1 MEIKTSSC
9 WLELLSFENP
19 LFPSFLKMWA
29 SSLAHLSFAMTS
41 QRLVAIASL
50 FLLEIISVHRD
61 LILQGLERLLSL
73 EFLDIF

>member
-1 MEIKTSSC
+1 MTFMRI
-9 WLELLSFENP
+9 
-19 LFPSFLKMWA
+19 A

-50 FLLEIISVHRD
+50 LLLEIISVHRD

>member
-19 LFPSFLKMWA
+19 LSPSFLKIWA

-50 FLLEIISVHRD
+50 LLLEIISVHWD
-61 LILQGLERLLSL
+61 PILQGLDRLLNL
-73 EFLDIF
+73 EFLDSF

>member
-50 FLLEIISVHRD
+50 LLLEIISVHRD